1 MLDMLIKIIYF
12 INLKKNTLLLRTN
25 MMFFIFHGVKKKNI
39 SAIKHLTTRFH
50 NFTDGH
56 IPSVCD

>member
-25 MMFFIFHGVKKKNI
+25 MMFFIFHGVKKKTF
-39 SAIKHLTTRFH
+39 LQ
-50 NFTDGH
+50 
-56 IPSVCD
+56 